1 MTDQQRDALLR
12 AGILAASAF
21 VPVTGV
27 AAEVAVFVA
36 ALVQVAQ
43 KAGHISEAEA
53 NQLVA
58 DAQAEGEI
66 EDALFDQFM
75 ARLKAKRARG
85 NTET

>member
-1 MTDQQRDALLR
+1 VTQQQRDALLR
-12 AGILAASAF
+12 AAILAASAF

-43 KAGHISEAEA
+43 RAGHISDAEA
-53 NQLVA
+53 QQLIA

-66 EDALFDQFM
+66 EDALYDAFI
-75 ARLKAKRARG
+75 ARLKAKRG
-85 NTET
+85 TET